1 MADYSEER
9 PLSPEGF
16 YHEAFGQQST
26 PSRDVPRQQIADQL
40 PVGPG
45 HDNYFDQFM
54 PHPNSASTQQ
64 QGSQSQSRPV
74 SLAQQMLTLDD
85 WTNPSNLSLG
95 LEHAQDINTTPI
107 TNQSNSTRPRV
118 GSRCRLATITSQHL
132 W

>member
-9 PLSPEGF
+9 PLSPEEF

-64 QGSQSQSRPV
+64 QGFQSQSRPV
-74 SLAQQMLTLDD
+74 FLAQQMLPLDD
-85 WTNPSNLSLG
+85 
-95 LEHAQDINTTPI
+95 
-107 TNQSNSTRPRV
+107 
-118 GSRCRLATITSQHL
+118 
-132 W
+132 